1 MLENIEQIKM
11 TTVDLTE
18 NMRVSIPLLV
28 QKKERRISAN
38 AKERLEIIGSDISGT
53 LVINFWDEVDKM
65 DQRIKEGHIYTFSGA
80 TTKYNER
87 INMNGKYVQE
97 IIGNKS
103 EYIPKY
109 TISATDYKTFDTII
123 NFLPMPNKRL
133 VEELTG
139 YNRNTALWSKFT
151 QVPVTERNHYN
162 KVGGLFLHTLNVT
175 KLISRIIKNYPA
187 NTSEINTKRLI
198 TKALLHDIGKLDEFI
213 IDDNTFVV
221 KKIETDIEHNI
232 KGALKVLQ
240 CNAKINLFN
249 QEDIDNISYGIMSHK
264 GEFGEVPIKNIED
277 KILYHADILDIQ
289 IFNNVLLK
297 NTNV

>member
-1 MLENIEQIKM
+1 MVEELEQSEPIKIAN
-11 TTVDLTE
+11 LTE
-18 NMRVSIPLLV
+18 NIRITIPLLV

-38 AKERLEIIGSDISGT
+38 AKERLEVIGSDSSGT
-53 LVINFWDEVDKM
+53 LVINFWDNIDKLNN
-65 DQRIKEGHIYTFSGA
+65 QIKEGHIYKFSGA
-80 TTKYNER
+80 TTEYNGR
-87 INMNGKYVQE
+87 IDMNGKYIQE

-109 TISATDYKTFDTII
+109 TISATDYKTFDTMI
-123 NFLPMPNKRL
+123 NFLPIPNKRL

-139 YNRNTALWSKFT
+139 YNLNTALWSKFT

-213 IDDNTFVV
+213 IDNDTFVV
-221 KKIETDIEHNI
+221 KKIETNIEHNI
-232 KGALKVLQ
+232 KGALNVLQ
-240 CNAKINLFN
+240 CNSNLNLFN
-249 QEDIDNISYGIMSHK
+249 QEDIDNIAYGIMSHK
-264 GEFGEVPIKNIED
+264 GEFGEAPIKNIED
-277 KILYHADILDIQ
+277 KILYYADILDIQ
-289 IFNNVLLK
+289 IFNNILLD
-297 NTNV
+297 N